1 LEKYKQNYIIFVDL
15 FRAASS
21 TDPSTALSIVTAGS
35 WRPYEALQATW
46 VDDMDKVYRV
56 VFHPKI
62 EVMYLGMGK
71 GDDTVVGEYA
81 TAEEL
86 PAWLQRKIAVL
97 AMTEVNPPQTK
108 IEGIGMRID
117 TITYWVISDE

>member
-1 LEKYKQNYIIFVDL
+1 MEKYQQNYIIFVDI
-15 FRAASS
+15 FRAASG
-21 TDPSTALSIVTAGS
+21 TDFSTAITAGS

-97 AMTEVNPPQTK
+97 AMTEINPPQTK
-108 IEGIGMRID
+108 IKGIGMRVD

>member
-1 LEKYKQNYIIFVDL
+1 MEKYKQNYIIFVDL

-21 TDPSTALSIVTAGS
+21 TASLTAVTAGS
-35 WRPYEALQATW
+35 WRPYEALRATW
-46 VDDMDKVYRV
+46 VGDIDKVYRV
-56 VFHPKI
+56 VFYPKI

-86 PAWLQRKIAVL
+86 PAWLQGKIAVL

-108 IEGIGMRID
+108 IEGIGMRVD
-117 TITYWVISDE
+117 TNTYWVISDE